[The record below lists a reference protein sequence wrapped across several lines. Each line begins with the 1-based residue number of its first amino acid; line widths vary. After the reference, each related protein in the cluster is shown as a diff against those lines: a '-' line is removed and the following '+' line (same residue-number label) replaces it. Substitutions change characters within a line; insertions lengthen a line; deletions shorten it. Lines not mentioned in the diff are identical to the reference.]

1 LVSVRAKNTSLVMKS
16 AKASNLSEYKKLS
29 KSERECFG
37 LYRTPEFYEMNGE
50 SFEDYWKS
58 NYPIQ
63 FTIRNSSENFW
74 ITLSVWKDKIIDN
87 TWRRLFPKN
96 KWARK
101 SIPHTYSD
109 KVELIKDFLFASIVD
124 FIENEPVEFT
134 NWESSETNTDAFKR
148 INKCYAFVKKEMPEK
163 QNKIDELMDDLYGG
177 RELDDFFSEKEEDKM
192 FDEINKLSKDLE
204 DEIQFYCVEIV
215 SLRNFLWT

>member
-1 LVSVRAKNTSLVMKS
+1 MKS
-16 AKASNLSEYKKLS
+16 TKASNLTEYKKLS
-29 KSERECFG
+29 KSEREWFG
-37 LYRTPEFYEMNGE
+37 LYRTPEFYEINGD
-50 SFEDYWKS
+50 SFEDYWKQK
-58 NYPIQ
+58 YPIQ

-74 ITLSVWKDKIIDN
+74 IAVSAWKDTIIDN

-101 SIPHTYSD
+101 IIPHTYSD

-124 FIENEPVEFT
+124 FIENEPTEFID
-134 NWESSETNTDAFKR
+134 WESSETHTDAFRR
-148 INKCYAFVKKEMPEK
+148 INKCYTFIVKEMPEK

-177 RELDDFFSEKEEDKM
+177 KDITDFYTVDQEDELFN
-192 FDEINKLSKDLE
+192 EINKLSNELE

>member
-1 LVSVRAKNTSLVMKS
+1 MKS
-16 AKASNLSEYKKLS
+16 ANASNLSEYKKLS

-63 FTIRNSSENFW
+63 FSIRNSWENFW
-74 ITLSVWKDKIIDN
+74 ITFSVWKDKIIDN

-124 FIENEPVEFT
+124 FVENEPVEFT
-134 NWESSETNTDAFKR
+134 DWEADKVHTDAFRR
-148 INKCYAFVKKEMPEK
+148 INKCYAFIKKEMPEK
-163 QNKIDELMDDLYGG
+163 QNKIDELMDDLYGD
-177 RELDDFFSEKEEDKM
+177 RELGDFFSEDVEDEM

>member
-1 LVSVRAKNTSLVMKS
+1 MKP
-16 AKASNLSEYKKLS
+16 AKASNLSQYKKLP
-29 KSERECFG
+29 KSEREVFG
-37 LYRTPEFYEMNGE
+37 VYRTPELYEMNGD
-50 SFEDYWKS
+50 SFEDYWKQK
-58 NYPIQ
+58 YPVQ
-63 FTIRNSSENFW
+63 FFIRNSSENFW

-96 KWARK
+96 RWARK
-101 SIPHTYSD
+101 IIPHTYSD

-124 FIENEPVEFT
+124 FIENEPTEFVD
-134 NWESSETNTDAFKR
+134 WESSETHTDAFRR
-148 INKCYAFVKKEMPEK
+148 INQCYAFIKKEMPEK

-177 RELDDFFSEKEEDKM
+177 KELGDLFSEKEEDKM
-192 FDEINKLSKDLE
+192 YNEVNKLSKDLE

>member
-1 LVSVRAKNTSLVMKS
+1 MKP
-16 AKASNLSEYKKLS
+16 ANASNLTEYKKLP
-29 KSERECFG
+29 KSEREFFG
-37 LYRTPEFYEMNGE
+37 VYRAPEFYEMNGD
-50 SFEDYWKS
+50 SFEEYWKQK
-58 NYPIQ
+58 YPIQ
-63 FTIRNSSENFW
+63 FFVRNSSENFW

-101 SIPHTYSD
+101 AIPHTYSD

-134 NWESSETNTDAFKR
+134 DWEADELHTDAFRR
-148 INKCYAFVKKEMPEK
+148 INKCYAFIKKELSEK
-163 QNKIDELMDDLYGG
+163 QNKIDELMDDLYGN
-177 RELDDFFSEKEEDKM
+177 RELGDFFSKDVEDEM
-192 FDEINKLSKDLE
+192 FDEINKLSKELE
-204 DEIQFYCVEIV
+204 EEIQFYCVEIV

>member
-1 LVSVRAKNTSLVMKS
+1 MKS

-29 KSERECFG
+29 KSERECYG
-37 LYRTPEFYEMNGE
+37 LYRTPEFYEMNGD

-63 FTIRNSSENFW
+63 FTIRNSAENFW

-87 TWRRLFPKN
+87 TWRRLFPRN

-109 KVELIKDFLFASIVD
+109 KVELVKDFLFASIVD
-124 FIENEPVEFT
+124 FVENEPIEFT
-134 NWESSETNTDAFKR
+134 DWESSETHKNAFRR
-148 INKCYAFVKKEMPEK
+148 INKCYAFIKKEMSEK
-163 QNKIDELMDDLYGG
+163 QNTIDELMDDLYGG

-192 FDEINKLSKDLE
+192 FDEINKLSKELE
-204 DEIQFYCVEIV
+204 EEIQFYCIEIV